1 MAYPETLSELTNYPK
16 ALSHAG
22 AGGGANLKTLN
33 IVNNT
38 AKNISF
44 VGCIVD
50 GYFSAKEVNAGET
63 AALQYVTPSA
73 DGGEDA
79 VAYPLTIESQIGNN
93 ITVSTPD
100 GVTYRSAFP
109 PAGLY
114 ILNEAADGA
123 TVTFKTTGAE

>member
-1 MAYPETLSELTNYPK
+1 MSYPETMSEIANYPK
-16 ALSHAG
+16 ALSHAES
-22 AGGGANLKTLN
+22 GGGANLKTLN

-38 AKNISF
+38 AINISF

-73 DGGEDA
+73 EGGEDA
-79 VAYPLTIESQIGNN
+79 VSYALTIETTLGSN
-93 ITVSTPD
+93 ITVTTPD

-114 ILNEAADGA
+114 ISNEAADGA
-123 TVTFKTTGAE
+123 TVTFTRGEH